1 VFLVRRAR
9 KAPLEL
15 AFLVLPDHVVKLVS
29 TVLKALLVSRVPLVP
44 MA

>member
-1 VFLVRRAR
+1 MFLVRRAR

-15 AFLVLPDHVVKLVS
+15 AFLDLLEPVAKLAS